1 MIMREFVVAQ
11 IVAVR
16 PVVVPVM
23 PLELEKELLLFVVVE
38 KQRLFELLRIADRL

>member
-11 IVAVR
+11 IVVVR
-16 PVVVPVM
+16 LVVVLVM
-23 PLELEKELLLFVVVE
+23 PLELEKELLLFVAVE